1 MKSIHKIDPD
11 DEQIIDKVIKNPIT
25 DRRLGNVNFSSGINR
40 YENESNMSSKDLR
53 RSRNRNITNKTSTL
67 SRSAVR

>member
-11 DEQIIDKVIKNPIT
+11 DEQIIDKVIKKPIT

-40 YENESNMSSKDLR
+40 YENESNMSS
-53 RSRNRNITNKTSTL
+53 
-67 SRSAVR
+67 

>member
-11 DEQIIDKVIKNPIT
+11 DEQIIDKVIKNTIT

-40 YENESNMSSKDLR
+40 FENESQMSS
-53 RSRNRNITNKTSTL
+53 
-67 SRSAVR
+67 